1 MKPALQPDPPSSS
14 SVTDIKEDMS
24 LNYYLPVNNSADQLD
39 LKPTGRI
46 RRLWQSHSN
55 YLMGLASRI
64 FTLIIIIGVLIAIGI
79 GLRYTDGLPK
89 SEDFSHLSFDWKIN
103 PASYLTPYNTSFQ
116 YNVLLDGHSHSTYS
130 DGKMNI
136 RQLLDWH
143 LGKKK

>member
-1 MKPALQPDPPSSS
+1 MNATLQPGPLSSP
-14 SVTDIKEDMS
+14 SVTDIKEDMNLS
-24 LNYYLPVNNSADQLD
+24 YYLPVSDSVDKLD
-39 LKPTGRI
+39 PKPPGRI
-46 RRLWQSHSN
+46 RRLWHSHSN

-64 FTLIIIIGVLIAIGI
+64 VAIIIIIGVLIAIGI
-79 GLRYTDGLPK
+79 GLKYTDGLPK
-89 SEDFSHLSFDWKIN
+89 PEDFSHLSFDWKIN

-143 LGKKK
+143 LGKN